1 MSLLLFKRDETGLG
15 HPAPEQL
22 SVGEIVI
29 NSVTG
34 KLYTKLVDG
43 SVIEFIGQKICFDP
57 LPEIYTYY
65 ENALISND
73 IVSDFCCAGALL
85 EFEVKKLKPE
95 PTAYSFRLTELT
107 NNANPQDIAIQAAQF
122 SVYEE
127 TIPPV
132 APSTTPTVIT
142 YRKAIVPVNLAIS
155 LNTTGISLFKFA
167 ILSDLNRPPLIEK
180 IITIRCQEAT

>member
-15 HPAPEQL
+15 HPSPEQL
-22 SVGEIVI
+22 SIGEIVI

-57 LPEIYTYY
+57 LPEILTYY
-65 ENALISND
+65 ENVLISND
-73 IVSDFCCAGALL
+73 IVNNFCCTGALL

-95 PTAYSFRLTELT
+95 PAPYSFRLIELT
-107 NNANPQDIAIQAAQF
+107 NNSDPQEISIQSAKF

-127 TIPPV
+127 AIPAVP
-132 APSTTPTVIT
+132 PSTTATTIA
-142 YRKAIVPVNLAIS
+142 YRKAIVPINLAIS
-155 LNTTGISLFKFA
+155 LNTQGISLFKFA
-167 ILSDLNRPPLIEK
+167 VIGDPGRPPLIEK
-180 IITIRCQEAT
+180 IITIRCQEAV

>member
-22 SVGEIVI
+22 TVGEIVI
-29 NSVTG
+29 NSITG

-57 LPEIYTYY
+57 LPEILTYY

-73 IVSDFCCAGALL
+73 IVTNFCCTGALL

-95 PTAYSFRLTELT
+95 PAPYTFTLTELT
-107 NNANPQDIAIQAAQF
+107 NNANPEEVSVQAAKF
-122 SVYEE
+122 STYEE
-127 TIPPV
+127 SIPAVP
-132 APSTTPTVIT
+132 PSTTPTIIT
-142 YRKAIVPVNLAIS
+142 YRKAIVPINLAIS
-155 LNTTGISLFKFA
+155 LSTQGISLFKFA
-167 ILSDLNRPPLIEK
+167 VIGDPGRPPLIEK
-180 IITIRCQEAT
+180 IVTIRCQESI